1 MTNTTIKTKNDPR
14 GSTWRKWDLHVHS
27 PASHSYKGTYEQF
40 TTQIENSDC
49 AVIGINDYFSV
60 EGYKQF
66 KTRNPNST
74 KTVLPVVEFRML
86 NTLLNK
92 NSKNGPRLNF
102 HVIFSDEIDV
112 ADIENFL
119 KSLTV
124 DGTKI
129 SSKYSGSQFLY
140 EKAAV
145 DFKTLV
151 GALDADTAF
160 KGKYFV
166 LTPYDEYGGIDNI
179 DPVSDQWFKQGLIN
193 ESHFIG
199 SSNQKQI
206 DFFLWKDDKIKEE
219 EFKQWFQDRKPC
231 LKGSDS
237 HEHTYPIG
245 QLKDNNSQPCERC
258 CWIKADPTFEG
269 LRQVIN
275 EPEDRVFIGKIPPKL
290 LDVENNKSHY
300 IDSITLSPTDDT
312 HQNPWFN
319 NEIQVNHGLVAI
331 IGKKGSGKSALADSV
346 ALTGKSHAT
355 PNTYSFLRDEKF
367 RKKGLAKQYDGILT
381 WCDGVSIKSNL
392 NDQVDINT
400 EPEQVKYLP
409 QKFVETICNE
419 NGVNLFQEE
428 IDKVIFS
435 YVPEENKNDTTSLKD
450 LIKLKTGL
458 INRNIESLRQ
468 RVSEQNELICGLED
482 KKLPSYLESLNRKLE
497 EKQRELKS
505 LVEPKKVDEPK
516 SKPSKEVED
525 KITSLNTSIEETE
538 KQIGEKQQEL
548 KNVNQ
553 HITKLQNLEI
563 VLDSIQKQLDEFLSG
578 YAEDLKLLEIDSQ
591 KLIEFKLDKS
601 IITTKKRSLNAT
613 KDKLTVLL
621 SEDGD
626 DKTSLVAKKKG
637 IQAELKKIFDGL
649 DKENSAYREYQKAL
663 KAYQLKKNLI
673 EGAPDD
679 TSLTT
684 IKSLSQE
691 IDYVQKKLSGDIRS
705 TEQQR
710 DQLVEQVYDELQK
723 KISFY
728 EEIYAPL
735 GKVIDAKKE
744 KQKKTGS
751 VLDFNVGIIFDK
763 LNFPGDFLSFID
775 QGRDGSFQGKAEGLL
790 RVKEI
795 IANSDLKTK
804 NGVTSFIKSLI
815 EYLRIDKSAENSP
828 AKLLDDQLIKSYG
841 KKLELY
847 NFVYGLK
854 YLEVKYN
861 ITFNG
866 KDLNENEFSPG
877 EIGALLLI
885 FYLLIDKNKI
895 PLVIDQPEENLDNES
910 VFTLLV
916 PYIKQAK
923 KERQIIIVTHNPNL
937 AVVCDAEQIINAE
950 MNKHTYEIR
959 YTSGSIE
966 NPVINK
972 KILDVL
978 EGTLPA
984 FQKRDQKYLRSTD
997 LINTLGNEEVPT
1009 VVAS

>member
-1 MTNTTIKTKNDPR
+1 MTIKITNDSR
-14 GSTWRKWDLHVHS
+14 GSIWRKWDLHVHS
-27 PASHSYKGTYEQF
+27 PASHSYKGTYDQF
-40 TTQIENSDC
+40 IAQIENSDC
-49 AVIGINDYFSV
+49 DVVGINDYFSI

-66 KTRNPNST
+66 ITRAPNS
-74 KTVLPVVEFRML
+74 KKIVLPVVEFRML
-86 NTLLNK
+86 NALLNK
-92 NSKNGPRLNF
+92 NSKNGARLNF
-102 HVIFSDEIDV
+102 HVIFSNEIDV

-129 SSKYSGSQFLY
+129 SSKYTDSQFLY

-151 GALDADTAF
+151 GSLDTDTAF
-160 KGKYFV
+160 RGKYFI

-179 DPVSDQWFKQGLIN
+179 DPISDQWFKQGLIN

-206 DFFLWKDDKIKEE
+206 DFFLWRDDKIKDE
-219 EFKQWFQDRKPC
+219 EFRQWFQDKKPC

-245 QLKDNNSQPCERC
+245 QLKDNNSQPCEKC

-275 EPEDRVFIGKIPPKL
+275 EPEDRVFIGKTPPKL
-290 LDVENNKSHY
+290 LDIESNKSHY
-300 IDSITLSPTDDT
+300 IDSITLKPIDNMS
-312 HQNPWFN
+312 QNPWFN
-319 NEIQVNHGLVAI
+319 NEIQINHGLVAI
-331 IGKKGSGKSALADSV
+331 IGKKGSGKSALADSI
-346 ALTGKSHAT
+346 ALTGKSHAI

-367 RKKGLAKQYDGILT
+367 RKKGLAKQYEGTLT
-381 WCDGVSIKSNL
+381 WCDGVPIKSNL
-392 NDQVDINT
+392 NDQVDIDT

-435 YVPEENKNDTTSLKD
+435 YVPEENKNDTTNLKD
-450 LIKLKTGL
+450 LIRLKTGL
-458 INRNIESLRQ
+458 IDRSIEGLKQ
-468 RVSEQNELICGLED
+468 RVSEQNELICGLEV

-505 LVEPKKVDEPK
+505 LVEPKKVEEPK
-516 SKPSKEVED
+516 SKPSKEIEE
-525 KITSLNTSIEETE
+525 KITTLNTTLEEVE
-538 KQIGEKQQEL
+538 KQIVEKQQEL
-548 KNVNQ
+548 KGVNQ
-553 HITKLQNLEI
+553 HITKLQNIELA
-563 VLDSIQKQLDEFLSG
+563 LGSLQKQFGDFLSG
-578 YAEDLKLLEIDSQ
+578 YKEDLTLLGIDPQ
-591 KLIEFKLDKS
+591 KLVNIKIDEALV
-601 IITTKKRSLNAT
+601 TQKKTALSLERG
-613 KDKLTVLL
+613 KLTVLL
-621 SEDGD
+621 SEQGD
-626 DKTSLVAKKKG
+626 PKTSLIVKKKG
-637 IQAELKKIFDGL
+637 IQADLKTIVDSL

-663 KAYQLKKNLI
+663 KAYQLKKGLI
-673 EGAPDD
+673 EGTADD
-679 TSLTT
+679 TSLIT
-684 IKSLSQE
+684 IRSLNQE
-691 IDYVQKKLSGDIRS
+691 IGYVQKKLGGDIQ
-705 TEQQR
+705 TAEQQR
-710 DQLVEQVYDELQK
+710 DQIVEQIYDELQK

-735 GKVIDAKKE
+735 GKVIHDKKE
-744 KQKKTGS
+744 KQKETGS

-763 LNFPGDFLSFID
+763 LRFPSDFLSFID
-775 QGRDGSFQGKAEGLL
+775 QGRDGSFQGKVEGLA

-795 IANSDLKTK
+795 VANNDLKTK
-804 NGVTSFIKSLI
+804 TGVTNFIKSLV
-815 EYLRIDKSAENSP
+815 ECLRVDKSAEDGP
-828 AKLLDDQLIKSYG
+828 VKLLDDQLIKADG

-847 NFVYGLK
+847 NYIFGLK

-895 PLVIDQPEENLDNES
+895 PLIIDQPEENLDNES

-923 KERQIIIVTHNPNL
+923 KERQIVIVTHNPNL

-950 MNKHTYEIR
+950 MNKHTSEIR

-984 FQKRDQKYLRSTD
+984 FQKRDQKYLRGFEQTSKPK
-997 LINTLGNEEVPT
+997 EEAETT
-1009 VVAS
+1009 VVTP